1 MATALLT
8 RVGRN
13 WASKN
18 SGSWFEQDPAAIG
31 YPDAGDIAID
41 RVWSSTEGSSADS
54 MTDT

>member
-1 MATALLT
+1 MATTLLT